1 MEELEWTIELKF
13 DEVKKM
19 FDPVITKILNLI
31 REHLNSDKNI
41 EALLLVDGFCE
52 SKYLRTRIEKEFK
65 DVLKN
70 KIFVPNH
77 PITAIAKGGNLI
89 FRSIA

>member
-41 EALLLVDGFCE
+41 EALLFVDAFCE
-52 SKYLRTRIEKEFK
+52 FKYLRTRIEKEFN
-65 DVLKN
+65 DV
-70 KIFVPNH
+70 I
-77 PITAIAKGGNLI
+77 IKGGNLI
-89 FRSIA
+89 SFWSFFMIF